1 MNTNTMTYNP
11 QQYETVYGFSI
22 LDELHNFMPEVLYDE
37 GMFPNEMLA
46 YFRHRMSTLFQTT
59 FTRQQ
64 NVYNIYMAQ
73 ARREAFDEWRRS
85 RNRNNTVPAPPAGV
99 PDILGALNNV
109 FNNTIPTTSNIR
121 VEIPLNPVTPQAQI
135 RRRVVSEMPSDQTTR
150 NAAAQAPGAEPTT
163 TTYTPP
169 PPRRQRNPNN
179 FITANELLHL
189 TPGTGG
195 DVNSFLNILTGAVL
209 GGIDI
214 PITTTVSNRGFWHEV
229 DVVAT
234 PAQINAGSTV
244 IEGSTI
250 GADVNCAIC
259 QEHTYA
265 DGESPDGLR
274 SSHQWRKLHCAHQF
288 HRECV
293 DSWLEQSVHCP
304 VCRSDI
310 RDASG
315 SASASGSGAGGGS
328 YAAAARRAPA

>member
-11 QQYETVYGFSI
+11 QQYETVYGFST

-46 YFRHRMSTLFQTT
+46 YFRHRIGTLFQTT

-109 FNNTIPTTSNIR
+109 FNNAIPTTSNIR

-135 RRRVVSEMPSDQTTR
+135 RRRVVSEIPSGQTTR

-163 TTYTPP
+163 TINTPP

-179 FITANELLHL
+179 FISANELLHL
-189 TPGTGG
+189 TNNTVGGG
-195 DVNSFLNILTGAVL
+195 DATSFLNILTGAML
-209 GGIDI
+209 GGLDI

-265 DGESPDGLR
+265 DGDSPDGLR

-310 RDASG
+310 REPSG
-315 SASASGSGAGGGS
+315 GAAAAGGGS